1 MPDGSGNGSV
11 LAATVVAPPLSRN
24 PARAVQRPAFLIERP
39 LVAAHFTR
47 RSRQLI
53 VTFDNL
59 SSVGQTNPAQPWLA
73 GRGARAGVSVLGL
86 IARRKD
92 WYRNA
97 DTPALI
103 EALREAGLF
112 AQFDRVTLM
121 GASMGGFAA
130 LTYAG
135 LVPGAHVLAFSPQS
149 TLAPALVPFERRYR
163 YAQKTWDW
171 ATPAFL
177 DAAEGARAAA
187 SVTLVYDPFEP
198 ADRAHAARLDGPN
211 VRHIHADHLGHRA
224 IRVMKE
230 TGALDPLI
238 DGMAR
243 GEFDPLACARA
254 ARGRRANLFW
264 QRSLLGEAERR
275 GHLRLAHAAAE
286 RLVQLD
292 PDQRHSRRAAA
303 RLGAMTARTAPAVP
317 QVIEETT
324 HVLDG
329 APRPPFAGTIL
340 RLPGAIVVP
349 ERAGDTSLASGVLR
363 ADQSW
368 VELSRA
374 WIRARKATP
383 APALRPGETVAHL
396 PGRWLFGGHFRG
408 HFGHFLVES
417 TARLWAIDH
426 VKGRLDGILYL
437 PYRGQVGPVEQAM
450 AGHAGFFAALGIDL
464 PLKTVGQPTRVDDL
478 ILPELGFGWEDRFAG
493 SPAYR
498 AFMMSRLSAAAAPE
512 GGEKLY
518 ISRARL
524 PAVRGGV
531 LGETVI
537 EENLAR
543 AGFEIF
549 HPERHP
555 IATQIARYR
564 AARTVVALDG
574 SALHLAAYLLPREAR
589 IAMILRRSRAN
600 AADYIRQ
607 YRGFLGITP
616 HVIDVIRHDWVAAGA
631 ARVDFRSIGEL
642 DFPAL
647 FRALADQG
655 FLPSGFRPDLPCVE
669 DLRAMLASY
678 EDRRGAPF
686 RILAAGEQHPEA
698 GTDATKDAA

>member
-1 MPDGSGNGSV
+1 MPDGSAPQV
-11 LAATVVAPPLSRN
+11 PRPIPVPPLSRN
-24 PARAVQRPAFLIERP
+24 PERAVQRASFLIDRP

-47 RSRQLI
+47 RSAQLI

-59 SSVGQTNPAQPWLA
+59 SSVGQTDPAQPWLA

-86 IARRKD
+86 IAKRKD

-97 DTPALI
+97 DAPALLA
-103 EALREAGLF
+103 ELAQAGLF
-112 AQFDRVTLM
+112 AQFARVTLI

-130 LTYAG
+130 LAFAG

-149 TLAPALVPFERRYR
+149 TLAPGLVPFDRRYR

-171 ATPAFL
+171 TTPDFL
-177 DAAEGARAAA
+177 DAVPGARAAA
-187 SVTLVYDPFEP
+187 SVTLVYDPFERE
-198 ADRAHAARLDGPN
+198 DKLHAARLDGPN
-211 VRHIHADHLGHRA
+211 ARHIHADHMGHRA

-238 DGMAR
+238 DGMAL
-243 GEFDPLACARA
+243 GSFDPVACALA
-254 ARGRRANLFW
+254 ARGRRANLSW
-264 QRSLLGEAERR
+264 QRALLGAAERR

-286 RLVQLD
+286 RLAVLD

-303 RLGAMTARTAPAVP
+303 RLGALVAAQRAPAVP
-317 QVIEETT
+317 QVIEEATT
-324 HVLDG
+324 VLEG
-329 APRPPFAGTIL
+329 NPKPPFAGTIL
-340 RLPGAIVVP
+340 RLPGAILMP
-349 ERAGDTSLASGVLR
+349 ERAGDASLASGVLR

-368 VELSRA
+368 APLSRA
-374 WIRARKATP
+374 WIRARKSTP
-383 APALRPGETVAHL
+383 APELRAGEAVAHL

-417 TARLWAIDH
+417 TARLWALDH
-426 VKGRLDGILYL
+426 VKGHLDGILYL
-437 PYRGQVGPVEQAM
+437 PYRGQVGPIEQAM

-464 PLKTVGQPTRVDDL
+464 PLKTFGQPTRVDDL
-478 ILPELGFGWEDRFAG
+478 VLPELGFGWEDRYAG

-498 AFMMSRLSAAAAPE
+498 AFMMSRLARAAAPE

-524 PAVRGGV
+524 PAARGGV

-564 AARTVVALDG
+564 AAKTVVALDG
-574 SALHLAAYLLPREAR
+574 SALHLAAYLLPRQAR
-589 IAMILRRSRAN
+589 VAMILRRSRAN
-600 AADYIRQ
+600 AGDYIRQ
-607 YRGFLGITP
+607 YQSFLGITP
-616 HVIDVIRHDWVAAGA
+616 RVIDVIRHDWVAGDV

-647 FRALADQG
+647 FRTLAADG
-655 FLPSGFRPDLPCVE
+655 FLPADFRPDLPSVA

-686 RILAAGEQHPEA
+686 RVLGQGELHPEA
-698 GTDATKDAA
+698 RADATEDAA